1 MHSPWRS
8 PLASLV
14 FLLLFEVGSTAR
26 GAPDPA
32 LQTAKSAF
40 RKGQSLYLTHQYPK
54 AAEAFLAAYE
64 AKPIAAFLFNAAV
77 SFEKGKV
84 FDKAVATFKRYLS
97 AAPKAPDAEAVRKRV
112 VALEKAIQAAATPPP
127 RRVVEPPPRR
137 PGAQPPRK
145 RLVAP
150 PPRRRAVVVPILP
163 KIAPK
168 GVVVVS
174 TRPPGAHLYL
184 NDKMH
189 PLGRSPWQGS
199 LATGRHVLIIESK
212 GYKPERKAVAVSPD
226 RLLDIYVALS
236 QEYYLGWVHISANRP
251 GAMVFIDDRSVG
263 AAGRTPY
270 TGFLKPGAHKLW
282 VEKPGFV
289 RKHTIIQVASGKTHR
304 IHVTLQPVQHGWISV
319 LGATASSGQVL
330 LDGKVACKVPCDR
343 ISAQPGKH
351 RLVVQRKGFKTI
363 RTHVVVRRL
372 RHSVAE
378 VVLAKRP
385 SRASA
390 WVSYGVAAGFLGAGI
405 AMAVL
410 SHNLQTEL
418 DKDIKHGVLVSSL
431 DGRFDKGR
439 IYAYIAN
446 GLFGIA
452 GISAAFGLYYTLA
465 DRGPKSRVR
474 IRSKRVVVA
483 PSLGPSYAGLVGRVR
498 F

>member
-1 MHSPWRS
+1 M
-8 PLASLV
+8 A
-14 FLLLFEVGSTAR
+14 FLLLLGVGSSAR

-32 LQTAKSAF
+32 LQAAKTAF
-40 RKGQSLYLTHQYPK
+40 RRGQTLYLTKQYLS
-54 AAEAFLAAYE
+54 AAEAFLKAYE

-77 SFEKGKV
+77 SYEKGTV
-84 FDKAVATFKRYLS
+84 FDKAVATFKRYL
-97 AAPKAPDAEAVRKRV
+97 AVAPKAQDADAVRKRV
-112 VALEKAIQAAATPPP
+112 AALEKAIRAAATPPP

-137 PGAQPPRK
+137 PGEAPPRK
-145 RLVAP
+145 RVVAP

-174 TRPPGAHLYL
+174 TKPPGAHLYL

-199 LATGRHVLIIESK
+199 LATGHHVLIIESK
-212 GYKPERKAVAVSPD
+212 GYKPERKTVTVSPD
-226 RLLDIYVALS
+226 RLLDVYVALS
-236 QEYYLGWVHISANRP
+236 QEYYLGWVNITANQP
-251 GAMVFIDDRSVG
+251 GATVYIDDRSTG

-282 VEKPGFV
+282 VERPGFV
-289 RKHTIIQVASGKTHR
+289 RKATTIQVTSGKTHR
-304 IHVTLQPVQHGWISV
+304 IHVKLQPVHHGWISV
-319 LGATASSGQVL
+319 LGATASGGDVL
-330 LDGKVACKVPCDR
+330 IDGKVACKAPCDR
-343 ISAQPGKH
+343 VSAQPGKH
-351 RLVVQRKGFKTI
+351 RLVVRRKGFKPI
-363 RTHVVVRRL
+363 RTNVVVRRL

-390 WVSYGVAAGFLGAGI
+390 WVSYGVAAAFLGAGI

-410 SHNLQTEL
+410 SHNLQGEL
-418 DKDIKHGVLVSSL
+418 DKEIRNGVLVSSL

-439 IYAYIAN
+439 IYAYVAN
-446 GLFGIA
+446 GLFGLA

-474 IRSKRVVVA
+474 VRSKRVVVVPA
-483 PSLGPSYAGLVGRVR
+483 LGPSYAGLAGRVR